1 MPLALYAAQLALNL
15 AWTPIF
21 FKKHQIGFALAD
33 VTGGLLFSALMMSRM
48 VHLPKGFQ
56 LGSATMHNAQAHP
69 QGINQS
75 IVPSAGLQL
84 EALPESRLTIHC
96 SCSLSERRRLLLR
109 TRCRSRGGIH
119 ATPPS
124 SDCHVWNPGA
134 LFPHCYRRAS
144 CVFLQ
149 LCWECSLPQ
158 WSPSIACRPQ
168 QPTSW
173 CPILAGPCTPWASP
187 SPSTN

>member
-1 MPLALYAAQLALNL
+1 VPLALYAAQLALNL

-33 VTGGLLFSALMMSRM
+33 VTGELLLLAIMMSRM
-48 VHLPKGFQ
+48 VHLPEGCQ
-56 LGSATMHNAQAHP
+56 LGSATVHNAQAEA

-84 EALPESRLTIHC
+84 KALPEFNLTFHC
-96 SCSLSERRRLLLR
+96 SCSFLERSQLLLR
-109 TRCRSRGGIH
+109 IS
-119 ATPPS
+119 ADPEAVSMQFFPS
-124 SDCHVWNPGA
+124 CNCNVSNTGA
-134 LFPHCYRRAS
+134 PSHHCCKRAS

-149 LCWECSLPQ
+149 LCWECCLPQ

-187 SPSTN
+187 PPSTS

>member
-33 VTGGLLFSALMMSRM
+33 VTGELLLLALTMSRM
-48 VHLPKGFQ
+48 VHLPEGCQ
-56 LGSATMHNAQAHP
+56 LGSATVHNAQAQA

-84 EALPESRLTIHC
+84 KALPEIEPDFPLQLQLFGKEPIATPDK
-96 SCSLSERRRLLLR
+96 
-109 TRCRSRGGIH
+109 CRSRGGIH
-119 ATPPS
+119 AIFPS
-124 SDCHVWNPGA
+124 CDCNVSNTGA
-134 LFPHCYRRAS
+134 LSHHCCKRAS

-149 LCWECSLPQ
+149 LCWECCLPQ

-187 SPSTN
+187 PPSTS